1 MEINVLQSKIYEIR
15 GAKVLL
21 DFDLALLYDVET
33 KVLNQ
38 AVKRNAIRFPY
49 DFMFQVTLNEWE
61 EYSSQTVT
69 SSNKNRG
76 KSYLPYAFTE
86 QG

>member
-1 MEINVLQSKIYEIR
+1 
-15 GAKVLL
+15 
-21 DFDLALLYDVET
+21 LAILYSVET

-38 AVKRNAIRFPY
+38 SVKRNTIRFPN

-61 EYSSQTVT
+61 DYSSQSVT

-76 KSYLPYAFTE
+76 KS
-86 QG
+86 